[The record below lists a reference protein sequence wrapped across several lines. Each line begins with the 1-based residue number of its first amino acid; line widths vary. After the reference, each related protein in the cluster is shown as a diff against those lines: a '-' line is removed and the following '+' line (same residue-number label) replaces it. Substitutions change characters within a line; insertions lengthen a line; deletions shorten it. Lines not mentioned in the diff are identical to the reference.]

1 MNTTPIRSVLLET
14 RTYRDSAGQA
24 NTSALLSINGAFVAA
39 FPLQYGSPEVLEEY
53 TARPYL
59 EALGV
64 LTPGDRYRALGNRVR
79 ATGADYYRTEAVMK
93 KGDCFKHAHSLTA
106 AEFWQELAYRESRR
120 VLTLK
125 TAEDIARAKKDPK
138 KAV

>member
-1 MNTTPIRSVLLET
+1 MRNAPIRSVLVET

-64 LTPGDRYRALGNRVR
+64 LTAGDRHRALGNRVR
-79 ATGADYYRTEAVMK
+79 AIGADYYRTEAVMR
-93 KGDCFKHAHSLTA
+93 KGDCFKSAHSLTA
-106 AEFWQELAYRESRR
+106 AEFWQELNYREARR
-120 VLTLK
+120 ASIVSTG
-125 TAEDIARAKKDPK
+125 ENIGQEKKDPE